1 MTAPR
6 LSRSTASMTRSL
18 RRLPVLV
25 AEEGEVVVALT
36 ILLLEVV
43 AVVEV
48 ELVDLKLDMEPLA
61 NRKMFETFSNVVMK
75 DTERGGIKL

>member
-6 LSRSTASMTRSL
+6 QSHSTASMTRSL

-36 ILLLEVV
+36 ILLLEVE
-43 AVVEV
+43 VEV

>member
-6 LSRSTASMTRSL
+6 QSHSTASMTRSL

-25 AEEGEVVVALT
+25 AEEGEVVVVALT
-36 ILLLEVV
+36 ILLLEVE
-43 AVVEV
+43 VEV